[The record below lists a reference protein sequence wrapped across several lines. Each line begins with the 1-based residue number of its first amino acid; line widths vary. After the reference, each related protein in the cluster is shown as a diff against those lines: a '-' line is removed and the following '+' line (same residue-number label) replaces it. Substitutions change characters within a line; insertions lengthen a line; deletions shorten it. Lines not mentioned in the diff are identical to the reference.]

1 MNDRIFNY
9 FSCLANSSRMVW
21 KLQIL
26 YLPLLSKVSPSFHQ
40 SIQWP
45 HFIRAFPDL
54 KKITVRMDRS
64 YDERVTRIRS
74 NSTRVSNLREM
85 SLQGCNIEHLTPI
98 IMGTNLQ
105 YLTLSDVSSQ
115 LQLKVIASYCPS
127 LQTLQV
133 IRSSLI
139 LQEVEAFDISF
150 PHLKKVYF
158 FSVNCQS
165 SPLLNIL
172 SVAPQL
178 EDVQAN
184 VPTDLTDDAIIKMLN
199 NSRLLQLKRLVFTA
213 CLCPNRHENNQSQS
227 CLTVSSVLQ
236 LFDDCPTLQCL
247 GDLRIWR
254 LSSEDHVQVSY
265 KLKMLS
271 EKHKLNF

>member
-1 MNDRIFNY
+1 
-9 FSCLANSSRMVW
+9 
-21 KLQIL
+21 
-26 YLPLLSKVSPSFHQ
+26 
-40 SIQWP
+40 
-45 HFIRAFPDL
+45 
-54 KKITVRMDRS
+54 MDRS
-64 YDERVTRIRS
+64 YDEKVTRIRP
-74 NSTRVSNLREM
+74 NSLRISYLKEM
-85 SLQGCNIEHLTPI
+85 SLHGCNIEHLTPI
-98 IMGTNLQ
+98 MAGTNLQ

-139 LQEVEAFDISF
+139 LQEKEAFDITF

-184 VPTDLTDDAIIKMLN
+184 IPFDLTDDAITNMLN
-199 NSRLLQLKRLVFTA
+199 NSRLFMLKRLIFTS
-213 CLCPNRHENNQSQS
+213 CLCPNRHENNQTQS
-227 CLTVSSVLQ
+227 CLTVNSVLQ
-236 LFDDCPTLQCL
+236 LFDNCPTLQCL
-247 GDLRIWR
+247 GDSRIWR
-254 LSSEDHVQVSY
+254 LSSEDHVQVSR
-265 KLKMLS
+265 KLKILS
-271 EKHKLNF
+271 ENVFLKF